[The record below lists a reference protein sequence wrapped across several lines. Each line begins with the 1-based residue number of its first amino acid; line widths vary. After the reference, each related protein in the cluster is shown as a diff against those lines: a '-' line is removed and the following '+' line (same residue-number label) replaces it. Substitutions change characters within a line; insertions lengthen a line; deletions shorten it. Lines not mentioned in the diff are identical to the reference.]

1 MNQRIA
7 KVIAQNGH
15 CSRRQAEALI
25 NEGKVFLNNHKVL
38 ECATFVK
45 AGDTIRIDRK
55 TIQVDFKSIASR
67 EIKLFMMN
75 KPINTICT
83 EIDEVDRQRQTV
95 TSLIPKKLGRLIMIG
110 RLDYN
115 SEGLLLF
122 TNDGHFAE
130 FLMHPRTELKRLY
143 KVRITSQL
151 SDEDVK
157 KLEIGLKIKHESY
170 RPIKVIERK
179 GKKEAK
185 NSWVMLE
192 LTEGKNREIRKA
204 MEHLGHEVSRL
215 VRVAYADLALGAIPK
230 GELVEIHPELYKE
243 LVEKFKED
251 KK

>member
-1 MNQRIA
+1 MTQRIA
-7 KVIAQNGH
+7 KIIAQNGH
-15 CSRRQAEALI
+15 CSRRQAEELI
-25 NEGKVFLNNHKVL
+25 NQGKVFLNNQKVL

-75 KPINTICT
+75 KPTNTICT

-95 TSLIPKKLGRLIMIG
+95 VSLIPKKLGRLIMVG

-130 FLMHPRTELKRLY
+130 FLMHPRTKLKRLY
-143 KVRITSQL
+143 KVRITGQL
-151 SDEDVK
+151 NDEAVK
-157 KLEIGLKIKHESY
+157 KLERGLKIKHELF

-215 VRVAYADLALGAIPK
+215 VRVAYADLALGSIPK
-230 GELVEIHPELYKE
+230 GELVEINPELFKE
-243 LVEKFKED
+243 LVESFKQS